1 MWILF
6 IFSTEARNVDD
17 VFLNQNETYGSVRYM
32 SQIMIVTFCE
42 SAVLITGGIGTF
54 NGGIERTAEIFLPK
68 SKSSCKLPGLPIGRK
83 KHTNDNGLLCG
94 GEYHDGLLEASR
106 TCVLWSPESGTWNKS
121 HTLTE
126 DPENYHGDH
135 VSWTPT
141 YTWTPPLG
149 TYLLGGWTN
158 RRWDS
163 KF

>member
-1 MWILF
+1 
-6 IFSTEARNVDD
+6 
-17 VFLNQNETYGSVRYM
+17 
-32 SQIMIVTFCE
+32 MIVTFCE

-141 YTWTPPLG
+141 YTWTPTLG